1 MGVHDRVSRS
11 RPGPSHFVQFFD
23 SDDTRQE
30 AVAGFLGEGY
40 LSGSSLII
48 VARPVVSKADLDRLE
63 RGGAPIERGLR
74 SGRITALDAAE
85 TLRRISRSGSPDARL
100 FEAIVGGLVTRVSRQ
115 GPVHAYGEMVDILAQ
130 RGDFT
135 DARLLEELW
144 NRLLER
150 ASISLLCGYAAAH
163 FVAPA
168 SHDALRDICTAHSS
182 IRVDPQDPLAA
193 WLLSQA
199 QAQ

>member
-11 RPGPSHFVQFFD
+11 RVGSAHFVQFFD

-30 AVAGFLGEGY
+30 AVAGFLRNGY

-48 VARPVVSKADLDRLE
+48 VARPVVSRAILDRLQL
-63 RGGAPIERGLR
+63 GAAPIARDLR
-74 SGRITALDAAE
+74 SGRITALDAVE

-100 FEAIVGGLVTRVSRQ
+100 FEEIVGSLVTRLSRQ
-115 GPVHAYGEMVDILAQ
+115 GAVHAYGEMVDLLAQ
-130 RGDFT
+130 RGDFA
-135 DARLLEELW
+135 DALLLDDLW

-163 FVAPA
+163 FVAPG
-168 SHDALRDICTAHSS
+168 SRDALRDICAAHSAV
-182 IRVDPQDPLAA
+182 RVDPQDPLAA

>member
-48 VARPVVSKADLDRLE
+48 VARPVVSKAVLD
-63 RGGAPIERGLR
+63 
-74 SGRITALDAAE
+74 
-85 TLRRISRSGSPDARL
+85 
-100 FEAIVGGLVTRVSRQ
+100 
-115 GPVHAYGEMVDILAQ
+115 Q

>member
-11 RPGPSHFVQFFD
+11 HAGPTHFVQFFD

-30 AVAGFLGEGY
+30 AAAGFLGEGY

-48 VARPVVSKADLDRLE
+48 IARPDVSKGILDRLE
-63 RGGAPIERGLR
+63 RGGPPIARDLR
-74 SGRITALDAAE
+74 SGRITVLDAAE
-85 TLRRISRSGSPDARL
+85 TLRRISRSGSPDPRL
-100 FEAIVGGLVTRVSRQ
+100 FEGVVGALVTRIARQ
-115 GPVHAYGEMVDILAQ
+115 SSVHAYSEMVDILAQ
-130 RGDFT
+130 RADFA
-135 DARLLEELW
+135 DARLLDDLW

-163 FVAPA
+163 FVSPA
-168 SHDALRDICTAHSS
+168 SHDALREICTAHSN
-182 IRVDPQDPLAA
+182 IRFDPQDPLAA

-199 QAQ
+199 QAL